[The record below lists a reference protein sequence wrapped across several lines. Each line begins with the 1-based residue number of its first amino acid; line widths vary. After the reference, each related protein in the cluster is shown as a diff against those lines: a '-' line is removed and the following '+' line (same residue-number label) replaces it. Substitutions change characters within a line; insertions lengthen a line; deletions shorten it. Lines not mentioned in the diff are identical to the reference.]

1 MPRAEAPGAAGATQA
16 CDAAMEELAEE
27 QALLQALS
35 EEEPDKD
42 ARDEDD
48 ASEAA
53 GSPPERSSLLPGSA
67 AARGSAP
74 RPPWL

>member
-1 MPRAEAPGAAGATQA
+1 MPRAEAPGAAGAAQA

-42 ARDEDD
+42 ARDE
-48 ASEAA
+48 AA

-67 AARGSAP
+67 AAHGSAP

>member
-1 MPRAEAPGAAGATQA
+1 
-16 CDAAMEELAEE
+16 MEELAEE

-42 ARDEDD
+42 ACEDGD

-53 GSPPERSSLLPGSA
+53 GSPPERGSLLPGA
-67 AARGSAP
+67 AGARGSAP
-74 RPPWL
+74 RPPGWL